1 MSADLPLPIRP
12 LPVLQA
18 ARRSAVEPFIAM
30 EVLASAVSR
39 EAAGHRVVRMEVGQP
54 SAPAPTSV
62 LEAAHAAIRGR
73 LGYTEALGIRPLREA
88 IAAHYAETY
97 GVDVGPDRIAVT
109 AGSSG
114 AFSLAFLAAFDVGDR
129 VAVPTPGY
137 PAYRNLLGAL
147 GLEVVEIET
156 TAATRWTLTPEMI
169 AAAHAEKPLAGVL
182 IASPANPT
190 GTMYSPDSLKALV
203 ETCDHLGLWFIS
215 DEIYHGLVFSGRE
228 TTALSYSPRVIVVN
242 SFSKYFCMTGWRIGW
257 MVMPEVLVKPI
268 DRLAQNL
275 YLSNNEISQRAAVAA
290 FSPDARRQLDQVKAS
305 YAANRAHLLER
316 LPAIGF
322 DELLP
327 VDGAF
332 YVYASVRRF
341 ANDSVDFC
349 RRLLI
354 EAGVAATPGPDFD
367 RARGTGYM
375 RFSFAGSEAD
385 IVEATTRIGGW
396 LGAGG

>member
-1 MSADLPLPIRP
+1 MSLTPAH
-12 LPVLQA
+12 
-18 ARRSAVEPFIAM
+18 RSDVEPFIAM
-30 EVLASAVSR
+30 DVLAQAVER
-39 EAAGHRVVRMEVGQP
+39 ERQGHRVVRMEVGQP
-54 SAPAPTSV
+54 GASAPTPV
-62 LEAAHAAIRGR
+62 LEAAAAALKGK
-73 LGYTEALGIRPLREA
+73 LGYTEALGIRPLREE
-88 IAAHYAETY
+88 IAKHYQRTY
-97 GVDVGPDRIAVT
+97 GIEISPDRVAVT

-114 AFSLAFLAAFDVGDR
+114 AFSLAFLAAFDVGAR

-156 TAATRWTLTPEMI
+156 TAETRWTLTPEMI
-169 AAAHAEKPLAGVL
+169 SAAHAEKPLAGVL

-190 GTMYSPDSLKALV
+190 GTMYSPDSLKALTEV
-203 ETCDHLGLWFIS
+203 CDALGLWFIS
-215 DEIYHGLVFSGRE
+215 DEIYHGLVFSGTE
-228 TTALSYSPRVIVVN
+228 TTALQYSPRAIVVN
-242 SFSKYFCMTGWRIGW
+242 SFSKYYCMTGWRIGW
-257 MVMPEVLVKPI
+257 MIMPEVLIRPI

-290 FSPDARRQLDQVKAS
+290 FDPRSTVELDRVKAT
-305 YAANRAHLLER
+305 YAANRAHLLAA
-316 LPAIGF
+316 LPTIGF

-341 ANDSVDFC
+341 SNDSVEFA
-349 RRLLI
+349 RRMLV

-367 RARGTGYM
+367 RARGNGYV

-385 IVEATTRIGGW
+385 IVEAVDRIGGW
-396 LGAGG
+396 LK

>member
-1 MSADLPLPIRP
+1 MSLTPAH
-12 LPVLQA
+12 
-18 ARRSAVEPFIAM
+18 RSDVEPFIAM
-30 EVLASAVSR
+30 DVLAQAVER
-39 EAAGHRVVRMEVGQP
+39 ERQGHRVVRMEVGQP
-54 SAPAPTSV
+54 GASAPAPV
-62 LEAAHAAIRGR
+62 LEAAAAVLKGK
-73 LGYTEALGIRPLREA
+73 LGYTEALGIRPLREE
-88 IAAHYAETY
+88 IAKHYQRTY
-97 GVDVGPDRIAVT
+97 GIEISPDRVAVT

-114 AFSLAFLAAFDVGDR
+114 AFSLAFLAAFDVGAR

-156 TAATRWTLTPEMI
+156 TAETRWTLTPDMI
-169 AAAHAEKPLAGVL
+169 AAEHARKPLAGVL

-190 GTMYSPDSLKALV
+190 GTMYSPESLKALTEV
-203 ETCDHLGLWFIS
+203 CDALGLWFIS
-215 DEIYHGLVFSGRE
+215 DEIYHGLVFSGSE
-228 TTALSYSPRVIVVN
+228 ATALQYSPRAIVVN
-242 SFSKYFCMTGWRIGW
+242 SFSKYYCMTGWRIGW
-257 MVMPEVLVKPI
+257 MIMPEILIRPI

-290 FSPDARRQLDQVKAS
+290 FDPRSTVELDRTKAT
-305 YAANRAHLLER
+305 YAANRAHLLGA
-316 LPAIGF
+316 LPKIGF

-341 ANDSVDFC
+341 SNDSVDFA
-349 RRLLI
+349 RRMLV

-367 RARGTGYM
+367 RARGNGYV

-385 IVEATTRIGGW
+385 IVEAVERIGGW
-396 LGAGG
+396 LK